1 MRARRPD
8 ELIRKHLPELGHDYD
23 QPPEELIDMLNEL
36 DALDRHLRR
45 TCWQEPWPLL
55 FLLLVGLFL
64 VTLLGSLL
72 N

>member
-8 ELIRKHLPELGHDYD
+8 ELIRKHLPELGRDYD
-23 QPPEELIDMLNEL
+23 QPTEELVNMLDEL

-45 TCWQEPWPLL
+45 TWWQEPWPLL
-55 FLLLVGLFL
+55 FLFLVGLFL

-72 N
+72 K